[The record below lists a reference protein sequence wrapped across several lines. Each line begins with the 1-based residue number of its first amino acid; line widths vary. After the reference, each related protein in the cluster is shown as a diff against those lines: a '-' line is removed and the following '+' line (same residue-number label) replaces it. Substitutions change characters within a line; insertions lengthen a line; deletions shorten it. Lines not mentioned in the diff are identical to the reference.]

1 MGAGGA
7 DGGEPV
13 SDVDL
18 RVRADD
24 LFQRATPFLLNPV
37 ALSEQDDLAAIDAKV
52 AYLVAQA
59 RAWLA
64 AAGEDVAAIDV
75 LRVSHALSD
84 AHTLRWDI
92 RGRHIEERQRRFAVL
107 DRALSDLRSERD
119 PDVLLDQVSQAILD
133 ACGFDRVLVSRVDGD
148 TWRPWR
154 SRAREVRPE
163 EATFADWLREAPTLH
178 LDPRIREGESVGRRQ
193 AVIVFPDDE
202 ADRMARP
209 FVRARPGSPG
219 RRPGGSYVAAPLAP
233 SDDVVGLIH
242 ADYVDRDVTQLDR
255 EILAAFARAFDQI
268 YERAVLL
275 WRLHNERTLIAESL
289 DHVQRVLAE
298 VASTEI
304 ALVHRAEEAVTR
316 RTDAG
321 LSAVNRASATSELAA
336 VLTGRELEV
345 LAQMATGATNDRIA
359 QELSISRDTVK
370 SHVTHILRKLG
381 AENRGEA
388 IAHYLRLTMGSL

>member
-1 MGAGGA
+1 
-7 DGGEPV
+7 
-13 SDVDL
+13 
-18 RVRADD
+18 
-24 LFQRATPFLLNPV
+24 
-37 ALSEQDDLAAIDAKV
+37 
-52 AYLVAQA
+52 
-59 RAWLA
+59 
-64 AAGEDVAAIDV
+64 
-75 LRVSHALSD
+75 
-84 AHTLRWDI
+84 
-92 RGRHIEERQRRFAVL
+92 
-107 DRALSDLRSERD
+107 
-119 PDVLLDQVSQAILD
+119 
-133 ACGFDRVLVSRVDGD
+133 
-148 TWRPWR
+148 
-154 SRAREVRPE
+154 VRPE

-345 LAQMATGATNDRIA
+345 LAQMATGATNERIA

>member
-1 MGAGGA
+1 MTDA
-7 DGGEPV
+7 
-13 SDVDL
+13 DL
-18 RVRADD
+18 RSRALDI
-24 LFQRATPFLLNPV
+24 LEHARPFLLTPLT
-37 ALSEQDDLAAIDAKV
+37 LSDLDDLAAIDAKL

-64 AAGEDVAAIDV
+64 AATEDVTAGEVVRASHV
-75 LRVSHALSD
+75 LSE

-92 RGRHIEERQRRFAVL
+92 RGRHLEERQRRFVVL
-107 DRALSDLRSERD
+107 DSALSELRAEHD
-119 PDVLLDQVSQAILD
+119 PDVLLDRISQVILD

-163 EATFADWLREAPTLH
+163 EATFADWLRQAPSIQ
-178 LDPRIREGESVGRRQ
+178 LDPRLREGESVGRRQ

-219 RRPGGSYVAAPLAP
+219 RRPSGSYVAVPLAP
-233 SDDVVGLIH
+233 SDDVVGMIH

-268 YERAVLL
+268 YERAILL
-275 WRLHNERTLIAESL
+275 WRLRHERAMIAESL
-289 DHVQRVLAE
+289 DNVQRVLGQ

-304 ALVHRAEEAVTR
+304 ALVHRAEESLTR
-316 RTDAG
+316 RPDPG
-321 LSAVNRASATSELAA
+321 LAVANRAQATSELAA

-345 LAQMATGATNDRIA
+345 LSLMATGATNDRIG
-359 QELSISRDTVK
+359 QQLSISRDTVK

-388 IAHYLRLTMGSL
+388 IAHYLRLTMGSM